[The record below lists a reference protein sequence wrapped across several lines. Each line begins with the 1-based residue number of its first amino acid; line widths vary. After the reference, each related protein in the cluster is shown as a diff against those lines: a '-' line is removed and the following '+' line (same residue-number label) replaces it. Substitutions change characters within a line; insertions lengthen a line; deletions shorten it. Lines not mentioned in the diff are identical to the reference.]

1 MFCKTKDPLFL
12 RWRGQSDKD
21 TKIQMDAM
29 SNSEAADA
37 FSCFPSFGT
46 GGIRKPEG
54 IGPNRI
60 NVITIR
66 WAAAALAEYLIRK
79 GDRGTVLIGYDTR
92 RNSAAYAEET
102 ALTLNRYGLITALF
116 HEPIPVPLLSFTGR
130 RGNYLAGVMITASHN
145 SPKDNGFKVYNSEGS
160 QLISAE
166 TAALEQR
173 IHAIDPFSV
182 HPKPKEESIQQG
194 LFRLL
199 GQKEKTAYLRAV
211 APLRTV
217 SSTLHVV
224 ATPLHG
230 AAFQLLPEALER
242 SGHKVTV
249 VNRQM
254 TTDGR
259 FSTVTAPNPEDPA
272 VFRQAKRIGRR
283 CHGDL
288 LLATDGDGDRC
299 GCCVKQDNTYIPL
312 SGNDT
317 AAILMDYLIHHKEK
331 SIPDNS
337 YVVRTAVSGTLG
349 TTIAEAAGL
358 KTRLVPTGFKHIGA
372 LLTDKSNRTFF
383 AGYEESGGFL
393 YGNHTADKD
402 GIATAVLL
410 AEAAAYYKVQGKT
423 LLDKLE
429 EIHSE
434 YGREYSETLRFFFPG
449 SNGTSQK
456 EACMQYFHHHVP
468 AGCKQDICGD
478 TVFFDFGDN
487 KKAALRPSGTEPCL
501 KLYCIVK
508 AENNS
513 SAAEK
518 KANIQEQLIPVIHR
532 FLPSKPQ
539 KEEC

>member
-12 RWRGQSDKD
+12 GWREQSDKD

-37 FSCFPSFGT
+37 FSCLPSFGT
-46 GGIRKPEG
+46 GGFRKPEG

-66 WAAAALAEYLIRK
+66 WTAAALAECLIRK
-79 GDRGTVLIGYDTR
+79 SAEGTVLIGYDTR

-102 ALTLNRYGLITALF
+102 ALTLNRYGIITALF
-116 HEPIPVPLLSFTGR
+116 HEPIPVPLLSFTLRQGS
-130 RGNYLAGVMITASHN
+130 YLAGVMITASHN

-160 QLISAE
+160 QLIPAE
-166 TAALEQR
+166 TTALEQR
-173 IHAIDPFSV
+173 LHAINPFSIR
-182 HPKPKEESIQQG
+182 PKPKEESIQQG
-194 LFRLL
+194 RFRIL

-211 APLRTV
+211 APLHTV
-217 SSTLHVV
+217 HSTLHVV

-230 AAFQLLPEALER
+230 AAFQLLPEALKR

-249 VNRQM
+249 VDEQM
-254 TTDGR
+254 TTDGK
-259 FSTVTAPNPEDPA
+259 FSTVAAPNPEDPA

-299 GCCVKQDNTYIPL
+299 GCCVKQDNTYVPL

-317 AAILMDYLIHHKEK
+317 ATILMDYLIHHKKE

-349 TTIAEAAGL
+349 TTIAETAGI

-372 LLTDKSNRTFF
+372 LLTDKSNGTFF

-402 GIATAVLL
+402 GIATTVLL
-410 AEAAAYYKVQGKT
+410 AEAAAYYKAQGKT

-429 EIHSE
+429 EIYSD
-434 YGREYSETLRFFFPG
+434 YGREYTATLRFFFPG
-449 SNGTSQK
+449 SDGAFQK
-456 EACMQYFHHHVP
+456 EACMQYFYHHVP
-468 AGCKQDICGD
+468 TGCKRNICGD

-487 KKAALRPSGTEPCL
+487 QKAALRPSGTEPCL

-508 AENNS
+508 AENADI
-513 SAAEK
+513 AAEK
-518 KANIQEQLIPVIHR
+518 KATIQERLIPIIHR
-532 FLPSKPQ
+532 FLPPKLQ